1 MEERLQKFIAN
12 SGFCSRRKAEEYI
25 TNGFV
30 KVNGNTVRELGTKIN
45 PDKDEVMVKNQR
57 MEKVN
62 KKIYVLLNKPIGYV
76 TTTKEQFG
84 RDMVTDLI
92 NIKEKLLP
100 VGRLDMYTSGALIL
114 TNDGEFIFKVTHPKY
129 EIEKTYNVTIRG
141 EITEDEIEK
150 LRNGIQIDDYVSG
163 KAKVKILKIDKE
175 KGISRIEITIHEGKN
190 REVRKMFSAL
200 DKKVLAL
207 HRSKI
212 EDISVKNLKLGEWRY
227 LSDSE
232 VKSLMNVD
240 YK

>member
-92 NIKEKLLP
+92 I
-100 VGRLDMYTSGALIL
+100 
-114 TNDGEFIFKVTHPKY
+114 
-129 EIEKTYNVTIRG
+129 
-141 EITEDEIEK
+141 
-150 LRNGIQIDDYVSG
+150 
-163 KAKVKILKIDKE
+163 
-175 KGISRIEITIHEGKN
+175 
-190 REVRKMFSAL
+190 
-200 DKKVLAL
+200 
-207 HRSKI
+207 
-212 EDISVKNLKLGEWRY
+212 
-227 LSDSE
+227 
-232 VKSLMNVD
+232 
-240 YK
+240 